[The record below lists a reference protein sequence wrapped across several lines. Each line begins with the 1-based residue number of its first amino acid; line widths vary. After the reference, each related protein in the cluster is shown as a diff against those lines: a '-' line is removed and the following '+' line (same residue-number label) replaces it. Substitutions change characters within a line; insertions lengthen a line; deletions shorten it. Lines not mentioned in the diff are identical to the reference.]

1 MDNKEIETLLKQ
13 LINTTQEMYMK
24 IAELEKKI
32 DALEENIQ
40 DLISDAVADMLDDFE
55 EELKEK

>member
-1 MDNKEIETLLKQ
+1 MENEEIKTLLKQ
-13 LINTTQEMYMK
+13 LINTTQEMYME
-24 IAELEKKI
+24 IAELEKRI
-32 DALEENIQ
+32 SRLEENIQ